1 MASRDGKNNMKVVKS
16 ILPQAVTGNVTGSAV
31 DTLGFEKVT
40 FVFSAAAVT
49 AGTVKLTE
57 CATSGGTYTDVADG
71 DVIGTQDAAIVAS
84 DVITIGYIGGLR
96 YLKPVF
102 THSANG
108 TLTADAILED
118 ALLAK
123 TGAN

>member
-1 MASRDGKNNMKVVKS
+1 MASRDGKNNMKVVVS
-16 ILPQAVTGNVTGSAV
+16 ILPQAVTDDVTGSAV

-40 FVFSAAAVT
+40 FAFTAAAVT

-57 CATSGGTYTDVADG
+57 CATVGGDYTDVVAA
-71 DVIGTQDAAIVAS
+71 DVIGTQGVAIVAS
-84 DVITIGYIGGLR
+84 GIVTLGYIGGLR

>member
-1 MASRDGKNNMKVVKS
+1 MASRDGKNNMKVVIS
-16 ILPQAVTGNVTGSAV
+16 ILPQAVSGDVTGSAV

-40 FVFSAAAVT
+40 FAFTAAAVT

-57 CATSGGTYTDVADG
+57 CATSGGTYTDAAAA
-71 DVIGTQDAAIVAS
+71 DVIGTQDVAIVAGGI
-84 DVITIGYIGGLR
+84 VTLGYIGGLR

-108 TLTADAILED
+108 TLTGNAILED